1 VAGPCLFLCLFLC
14 LCLPYAAHA
23 ETILPDLGGVSASPL
38 SAEQEYK
45 LGRSWLRQVRGQV
58 PILSDPLIQEYAESL
73 VYRLASHSDLKEPD
87 LAIIVINSK
96 DINAF
101 AVPGGVIGLNLG
113 LFLNA
118 TNEDEVAAV
127 VAHEIAHVSQHHF
140 GRRLVES
147 QRMNKAVLAAM
158 LASLAVA
165 IAGDAEAGMAGIM
178 TSQAAAIHSQLAYS
192 RNQEREADRVGMHT
206 LVSAGMDPEAMASF
220 FEILLRGQQLNS
232 RPPEFL
238 MTHPI
243 TEERIADARG
253 RARALPTVLLHDS
266 LHFQLIKARV
276 TSGFLGSPENA
287 VAHFRSQFKSGGDS
301 LHQQTNAYGLAVSYL
316 RNRQYDKAREILA
329 KLSAHQ
335 PNEYWYRLGLAEI
348 DQAEERH
355 EDAMMRLRDLQK
367 LMPGNYAVTVM
378 LAYSQIKSGESK
390 QAQALLRPLLHQ
402 RPSDAGL
409 WRLAADAWG
418 TEGDLAEAHLA
429 RGEYLFLN
437 GRDDAA
443 LVQMRYA
450 LNNSKKSFPLHSRI
464 KARLH
469 EMEAQSKEEQ

>member
-1 VAGPCLFLCLFLC
+1 MV
-14 LCLPYAAHA
+14 
-23 ETILPDLGGVSASPL
+23 LPDLGGVSASPL
-38 SAEQEYK
+38 SPEQEYK

-58 PILSDPLIQEYAESL
+58 PILADPLIQEYSESL
-73 VYRLASHSDLKEPD
+73 VYRLASHSDLEAPD
-87 LAIIVINSK
+87 LAIILINSK

-101 AVPGGVIGLNLG
+101 AVPGGVIGLNAG
-113 LFLNA
+113 LYLNA
-118 TNEDEVAAV
+118 KSEDEVAAV

-220 FEILLRGQQLNS
+220 FEVLLRGQQLNS

-243 TEERIADARG
+243 TEERISDARS
-253 RARALPTVLLHDS
+253 RARALPPVAFHDS
-266 LHFQLIKARV
+266 LHFQLIRARI
-276 TSGFLGSPENA
+276 TSGFMGSSENA
-287 VAHFRSQFKSGGDS
+287 VNHFRSLYISSGDS
-301 LHQQTNAYGLAVSYL
+301 LHQQTNAYGLAISHL
-316 RNRQYDKAREILA
+316 RNREHEKARSILNE
-329 KLSAHQ
+329 LSRRH
-335 PNEYWYRLGLAEI
+335 PNEYWYRLGLAEVS
-348 DQAEERH
+348 QAQDH
-355 EDAMMRLRDLQK
+355 HQDAMVQLHELDK

-378 LAYSQIKSGESK
+378 LAYSQIKSGQSK
-390 QAQALLRPLLHQ
+390 QAQALLRPLLHE
-402 RPSDAGL
+402 RPSDAEL

-418 TEGDLAEAHLA
+418 KEGQLAEAHLA

-437 GRDDAA
+437 GRDDGAITQ
-443 LVQMRYA
+443 LNYA
-450 LNNSKKSFPLHSRI
+450 LDRSKDSFPLHSRI
-464 KARLH
+464 KARLR
-469 EMEAQSKEEQ
+469 EMEAQSKAER